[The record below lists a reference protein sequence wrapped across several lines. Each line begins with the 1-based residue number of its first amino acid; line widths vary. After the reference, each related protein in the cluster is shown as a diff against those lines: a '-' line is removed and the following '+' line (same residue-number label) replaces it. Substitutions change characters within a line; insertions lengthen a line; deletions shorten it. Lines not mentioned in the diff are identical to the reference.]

1 MMIDKYG
8 ILTKTPNT
16 GQPMQS
22 PYLPVVNRQAHI
34 MLKAAE
40 QLGFT
45 PAARSRV
52 QVEETPFLDPNDR
65 WARLARGQRLATC
78 GSRRPV

>member
-1 MMIDKYG
+1 MIEKFG
-8 ILTKTPNT
+8 MLTKAPNT

-52 QVEETPFLDPNDR
+52 QIEEAAFVDPNDR
-65 WARLARGQRLATC
+65 WAETREA
-78 GSRRPV
+78 